1 MRIRWGLRPVMLVFA
16 VLLFSLMMT
25 LPIVA
30 QQRQARPAG
39 PAQPIPRR
47 ADGTVNLGSTEPNK
61 GFFSGRQHWGYEEVL
76 KDPKEGIPYQPW
88 AKALREF
95 RQGTLS
101 KYDPEGFCLP
111 PGGPRAMHTD
121 QLHVIERFSRPD
133 LMTLHYEATIDDPGA
148 YTRPW
153 TIAFDLSWNP
163 NGEIMEY
170 ICQENNLW
178 LKRLLKQV
186 PE

>member
-1 MRIRWGLRPVMLVFA
+1 MDWRSASATPNPTGLRP
-16 VLLFSLMMT
+16 
-25 LPIVA
+25 
-30 QQRQARPAG
+30 
-39 PAQPIPRR
+39 
-47 ADGTVNLGSTEPNK
+47 ADPPHKS
-61 GFFSGRQHWGYEEVL
+61 
-76 KDPKEGIPYQPW
+76 
-88 AKALREF
+88 
-95 RQGTLS
+95 
-101 KYDPEGFCLP
+101 LP

>member
-1 MRIRWGLRPVMLVFA
+1 MRIRWGLRPVTLVAA

-30 QQRQARPAG
+30 QQRQQARPAG
-39 PAQPIPRR
+39 PAQPTPRR

-88 AKALREF
+88 AKAL
-95 RQGTLS
+95 
-101 KYDPEGFCLP
+101 
-111 PGGPRAMHTD
+111 
-121 QLHVIERFSRPD
+121 
-133 LMTLHYEATIDDPGA
+133 
-148 YTRPW
+148 
-153 TIAFDLSWNP
+153 IAFDLSWNP

>member
-1 MRIRWGLRPVMLVFA
+1 MRIGSGLRPVTLVFA

-25 LPIVA
+25 LPIAA

-39 PAQPIPRR
+39 PPQPTRRR

-88 AKALREF
+88 AKAL
-95 RQGTLS
+95 
-101 KYDPEGFCLP
+101 
-111 PGGPRAMHTD
+111 
-121 QLHVIERFSRPD
+121 
-133 LMTLHYEATIDDPGA
+133 
-148 YTRPW
+148 
-153 TIAFDLSWNP
+153 IAFDLYWNP